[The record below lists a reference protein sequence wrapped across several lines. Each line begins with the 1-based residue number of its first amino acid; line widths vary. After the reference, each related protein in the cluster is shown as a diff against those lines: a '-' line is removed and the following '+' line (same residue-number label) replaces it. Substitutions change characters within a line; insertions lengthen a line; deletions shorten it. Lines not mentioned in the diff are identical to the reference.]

1 MNKHIVS
8 AICGCLFFVHGFS
21 QDKNIE
27 EVLNEI
33 EQNNT
38 ELKGYKSFIESQQ
51 LENRSNNNL
60 PDPQLSSYY
69 MPFGNNATGDY
80 TEYEISQSFEFPTV
94 YGARSKWNDLKSTQ
108 LQTSYA
114 KKRQE
119 ILLSVKEL
127 LIEIAFSQKQKAIET
142 ERKTQS
148 KQVFEQIQELFNK
161 EQIGILD
168 LNKAKI
174 AWIQEQF
181 VVQQIESE
189 IQILLSKLKT
199 LNGGKAIDDSLE
211 AGISLP
217 IEVGKEEGLWQEKI
231 ANDPALQEL
240 KAAETASLQKVTLEK
255 NKVLPNIA
263 VGYNYQGVSS
273 SNYSGFYGGISIPLW
288 SSKNK
293 VKAAQAN
300 YDYQQSNTLLIT
312 TSLYAQFQETYNR
325 YELMLIKY
333 NEYRTTMDNLK
344 SEDLLFKAY
353 MLGEYSFMDYY
364 LELQFYRN
372 ALDKMLQMEKELELL
387 QAQLLKHQL

>member
-1 MNKHIVS
+1 MNKYIVS
-8 AICGCLFFVHGFS
+8 AICGCLFFVNGFS
-21 QDKNIE
+21 QDRNIE
-27 EVLNEI
+27 ELLNEI

-38 ELKGYKSFIESQQ
+38 ELKGYESFIESQQ

-60 PDPQLSSYY
+60 PDPQLSGYY
-69 MPFGNNATGDY
+69 LPFGDNATGDY
-80 TEYEISQSFEFPTV
+80 TEYEVSQSFEFPTV
-94 YGARSKWNDLKSTQ
+94 YGARSKWNDLKSMQ

-119 ILLSVKEL
+119 VLLNAKEL
-127 LIEIAFSQKQKAIET
+127 LIEIAFLQKQKAVET
-142 ERKTQS
+142 DRKTQS
-148 KQVFEQIQELFNK
+148 KQVFDQIQELFNK

-199 LNGGKAIDDSLE
+199 LNGGKAIDNSLE
-211 AGISLP
+211 EGISLP
-217 IEVGKEEGLWQEKI
+217 IEGGKEEGLWQEKL
-231 ANDPALQEL
+231 ANDPAVQEL
-240 KAAETASLQKVTLEK
+240 KAAETASLQKVTLER
-255 NKVLPNIA
+255 NKVLPN
-263 VGYNYQGVSS
+263 VELGYNYQGISN

-288 SSKNK
+288 NSKNK

-300 YDYQQSNTLLIT
+300 YEYRQSNTQVIT
-312 TSLYAQFQETYNR
+312 ASLYAQFQETFNR
-325 YELMLIKY
+325 YQLMLEKY
-333 NEYRTTMDNLK
+333 KEYQTTMDNLN
-344 SEDLLFKAY
+344 SEKLLFKAY

-364 LELQFYRN
+364 VELQFYRS
-372 ALDKMLQMEKELELL
+372 ASDKMLQMEKELQLL